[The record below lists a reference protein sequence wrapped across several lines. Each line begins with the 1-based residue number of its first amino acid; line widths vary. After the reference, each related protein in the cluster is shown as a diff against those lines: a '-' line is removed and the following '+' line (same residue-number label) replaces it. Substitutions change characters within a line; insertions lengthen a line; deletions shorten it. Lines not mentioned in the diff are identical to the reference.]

1 MDGTLKSQSD
11 INAQPVLDWLI
22 DGAISAPSS
31 GEVLTQLCER
41 LVEAGVPLWRAAVFV
56 RTLHPEIMGR
66 RFVWREGGETEVHD
80 APYATLDSSDYLVSP
95 VAAVL
100 LSGEAF
106 RRRLPDA
113 ASAADMEILAGLQA
127 QGATDY
133 LATPMKFTDGSAH
146 VATWTTR
153 APAGYSDAA
162 CAALMA
168 VVRPLARVAE
178 IRALRRTADNL
189 LDAYVGRQAGSR
201 ILAGKI
207 RRGHSEAIQAVIWY
221 SDMRGFTALS
231 DRTPAREVVALLN
244 DYFDCQAP
252 AIARFGGEVLKYM
265 GDGLLAV
272 FPAQGE
278 ETQAVCRQALAA
290 AQEARAAVAKLP
302 NTRFGLALHVGEVLF
317 GNIGGGGR
325 LDFTCIGP
333 AVNLAARIEKVA
345 AKVGETVVTSAA
357 FAQAC
362 PEGLRSLGPHALS
375 GIAAPQEVFAVNETV

>member
-1 MDGTLKSQSD
+1 MT
-11 INAQPVLDWLI
+11 A
-22 DGAISAPSS
+22 
-31 GEVLTQLCER
+31 LCER
-41 LVEAGVPLWRAAVFV
+41 LVAAGAPLWRAAVFV

-66 RFVWREGGETEVHD
+66 RFVWRRGAGTEIHD
-80 APYATLDSSDYLVSP
+80 APYATLDSADYNISP

-100 LSGEAF
+100 VSGEPF
-106 RRRLPDA
+106 RRRLFDA
-113 ASAADMEILAGLQA
+113 ASAGNMEILLGLQK

-133 LATPMKFTDGSAH
+133 LALPMLFTDGTIH
-146 VATWTTR
+146 IATWTTC
-153 APAGYSDAA
+153 ASEGFSDAA
-162 CAALMA
+162 IGALKA
-168 VVRPLARVAE
+168 VTRALARVAE

-189 LDAYVGRQAGSR
+189 LDAYVGRQAGAR

-207 RRGHSEAIQAVIWY
+207 RRGHAEEIEAVIWY

-231 DRTPAREVVALLN
+231 DRLPARDVVALLN

-272 FPAQGE
+272 FPAAGE
-278 ETQAVCRQALAA
+278 ETQAIGRQALAA
-290 AQEARAAVAKLP
+290 AEEARAAVAKLGGV
-302 NTRFGLALHVGEVLF
+302 RFGLALHVGEVLF

-345 AKVGETVVTSAA
+345 AKLGETVVASAA
-357 FAQAC
+357 FAAIC
-362 PEGLRSLGPHALS
+362 PESLRSLGRHSLA
-375 GIAAPQEVFAVNETV
+375 GIAAPQEVFAIGKRP

>member
-127 QGATDY
+127 QGGTDY
-133 LATPMKFTDGSAH
+133 LATPMKFTD
-146 VATWTTR
+146 
-153 APAGYSDAA
+153 
-162 CAALMA
+162 
-168 VVRPLARVAE
+168 
-178 IRALRRTADNL
+178 
-189 LDAYVGRQAGSR
+189 
-201 ILAGKI
+201 
-207 RRGHSEAIQAVIWY
+207 
-221 SDMRGFTALS
+221 
-231 DRTPAREVVALLN
+231 
-244 DYFDCQAP
+244 
-252 AIARFGGEVLKYM
+252 
-265 GDGLLAV
+265 
-272 FPAQGE
+272 
-278 ETQAVCRQALAA
+278 
-290 AQEARAAVAKLP
+290 
-302 NTRFGLALHVGEVLF
+302 
-317 GNIGGGGR
+317 
-325 LDFTCIGP
+325 
-333 AVNLAARIEKVA
+333 
-345 AKVGETVVTSAA
+345 
-357 FAQAC
+357 
-362 PEGLRSLGPHALS
+362 
-375 GIAAPQEVFAVNETV
+375 